1 MRRPCPCGVGGVLRQ
16 LRRPS
21 SVLLPR
27 GVVHAVPS
35 VSHRCFFR
43 ASLPPEDYDPDQP
56 ERLDKLTTGFTSR
69 ISKMEE
75 SFYKPIEKLVINVP
89 ASSANLGPGFDAF
102 GFALNVWNRVE
113 VQLAREFSMEVY
125 GEGADRIS
133 TGPDNLI
140 AKMTVKALASL
151 NKPVPPLKFTCYN
164 AIPPTRGMG
173 SSSAALIAGLATGLA
188 FGGKDLR
195 TPATKKLLLQMAAN
209 EEGHADNVAPAI
221 YGGFQIAINDSGHWI
236 TQRVSL
242 PDGLQCVLFVP
253 DDEMKTD
260 EARDVLP
267 DMISREDAVFNIS
280 RAAMLIN
287 CFATSQFNPL
297 RMTMEDRLHQQYRS
311 HMFPFMPIV
320 KTALEAGAHGA
331 FLSGAGPTVLAV
343 TGGVGTGHVGSD
355 TMSQFLAEVVSE
367 AMVRSA
373 RENGIEGTAHIA
385 TPSLG
390 GVKAAAFGANGV
402 RLFNNQLE

>member
-1 MRRPCPCGVGGVLRQ
+1 MDVR
-16 LRRPS
+16 
-21 SVLLPR
+21 
-27 GVVHAVPS
+27 
-35 VSHRCFFR
+35 
-43 ASLPPEDYDPDQP
+43 
-56 ERLDKLTTGFTSR
+56 
-69 ISKMEE
+69 
-75 SFYKPIEKLVINVP
+75 
-89 ASSANLGPGFDAF
+89 
-102 GFALNVWNRVE
+102 
-113 VQLAREFSMEVY
+113 

-140 AKMTVKALASL
+140 AQMTTKAFESL
-151 NKPVPPLKFTCYN
+151 GKPVPPLKYTCYN

-236 TQRVSL
+236 TQRVHI

-260 EARDVLP
+260 EARGVLP
-267 DMISREDAVFNIS
+267 DLISREDAVYNIS

-311 HMFPFMPIV
+311 HMFPFDPII
-320 KTALEAGAHGA
+320 KCALDAGAHGA

-343 TGGVGTGHVGSD
+343 TGGVGIGNVGSD

-367 AMVRSA
+367 AMVRCA
-373 RENGIEGTAHIA
+373 REHGIAGTAHIA
-385 TPSLG
+385 TPSLRGLMVSATGEG
-390 GVKAAAFGANGV
+390 GIS
-402 RLFNNQLE
+402 LFD